1 MGRRGHA
8 DQVKTRGRRRWMASR
23 GRVVGGVRASGA
35 RELERV
41 HAICVVSRG
50 WKAYVCQL
58 YYTCE
63 THEFRP
69 RVLSLDLDVRDL
81 AHDSVFDPRP
91 PLAFRPPAPGRP
103 SLSTPLPTP
112 VFGAAQHDTRATS
125 TTEKFSRVCHTR
137 RPSPSTRTPAR
148 EEVQHSQS
156 LPRDGQA
163 ERKNT
168 QTDTHLRKDAHC
180 GLLDGISLSFSV
192 QTRQPRGNFE
202 GFLPAHFIIRERC
215 HQGGCNLVFFAAYG
229 VCVRNNTR
237 LVARRLRGRAS
248 RRRPGSPSRSFRP
261 ACSRPRRS

>member
-1 MGRRGHA
+1 MCASYITRVRRTNFDHA
-8 DQVKTRGRRRWMASR
+8 FFRSI
-23 GRVVGGVRASGA
+23 SIY
-35 RELERV
+35 
-41 HAICVVSRG
+41 AIWRTIRSSTPG
-50 WKAYVCQL
+50 
-58 YYTCE
+58 
-63 THEFRP
+63 
-69 RVLSLDLDVRDL
+69 
-81 AHDSVFDPRP
+81 P
-91 PLAFRPPAPGRP
+91 PLAFRPHPHRGGLLSRP
-103 SLSTPLPTP
+103 RCPHPYL
-112 VFGAAQHDTRATS
+112 ARRNMTRERHQQRKS
-125 TTEKFSRVCHTR
+125 SGRVCHTR
-137 RPSPSTRTPAR
+137 RPPPSTRTPAR

-168 QTDTHLRKDAHC
+168 QTHTHLRKDAHC

-215 HQGGCNLVFFAAYG
+215 HQGGCNLVFFAAYA
-229 VCVRNNTR
+229 CVRNNTR